1 MAVDM
6 RVPYQQLKQHVAAG
20 PSGMRNEYLRCLV
33 GEYAPASGHVAVL
46 AMSEV
51 ASMYLQGHLPGW
63 FNRIFASTWLVA
75 HVKKLGEGGGPDVRH
90 VAVGEAER
98 RAAERAVV
106 DNMNKAYVSVLAP
119 SQLRVGIS
127 ARDFVLIHGVHLIAE
142 KLGPRVRRHVG
153 GHKRGGALQRR
164 RWIFGGPAGAR
175 LAGPSRLP
183 HASIKASVGLEVR
196 FDKMQAYI
204 ADMEAARH
212 EALSDIEWAHGNPVL
227 NETLGSPRYV
237 QTYMRGNAEEL
248 QEEVDA
254 SLSKLLS
261 AKPGRRYTLAM
272 HHHVWALLKHCMHH
286 MAGYWLRNCMLPS
299 EVKAFAE
306 AVDATVLTAVERLL
320 GVSFDPSTYGSDTNP
335 VVANFLA
342 ELLHDDHDPMAILES
357 VLGRGNFNATSPA
370 RRYDHFLND
379 ARGPASYAAAVREV
393 WGRLLAATGGHL
405 GDAGARVME
414 REAEAASGSQKELM
428 ARPTFLDHANNSRLQ
443 NEVCALPVTCSRERI
458 LFNQLDAAS
467 GMWTVAIPTAWMG
480 MTPHERREVAASKAI
495 NSSATP
501 LLDGSPRG
509 HRAQQQLL
517 VANWARPA
525 QGRAALDG
533 GMNTPRPP
541 RNMWAEFRNHGGL
554 TIASDTVPRE
564 EAEALFRKVE
574 TLKAELSTAED
585 RLLVVED
592 ELEAHREFVQR
603 LSEETIRAEG
613 VCIREREAHTVA
625 LADAEARA
633 ASAEGEVKN
642 LSAKLET
649 LETAETELR
658 SRLRAAEADGERLR
672 AEVEAAGTKIAALEG
687 ELTGAKAQLVDQ
699 ARLQEELSAALKGKE
714 VAEEGR
720 SNMASTL
727 QELKLVVGKERE
739 EAESL
744 MKKLKET
751 EAVLATREAAADA
764 KEVGLTIQK
773 QDLESTKAALQRD
786 REALDNRD
794 LAMDEREAAIRAT
807 EAAAAKLRADAEANA
822 AEAAREAEEAR
833 KLMDASVARASAAA
847 AAEAELGARQKAV
860 TAEAAASTKA
870 AAAAEKARKDTA
882 ARERALA
889 VREMGLERAA
899 AEAEE
904 NRRAAAAAVEAQ
916 RTAAAAA
923 RAAAAAEAEEAAAAR
938 AAAEEGV
945 AAAAAKEAEVKAQLA
960 SLMELQVELGREKAR
975 LEAKEKS
982 LAASEEEVAA
992 AAEACTQREQA
1003 LQRREAELKEAPTE
1017 PPAAQAQPKPKRA
1030 SAKRRST
1037 VATPAPAQPAPAPSP
1052 AAQGAT
1058 SVDTEAPT
1066 PADPPQGSQRRS
1078 TRLQSQATS
1087 GAVAG
1092 GEGGEEEIGSAP
1104 APKKRNSRASTKS
1117 NATTE
1122 KPTARKRAR
1131 SSKVA
1136 TEAADGEDPP
1146 SQDDV
1151 GTSSRGRP
1159 RRSSAKSLALR
1170 RLE

>member
-1 MAVDM
+1 
-6 RVPYQQLKQHVAAG
+6 
-20 PSGMRNEYLRCLV
+20 
-33 GEYAPASGHVAVL
+33 
-46 AMSEV
+46 MSEV

-175 LAGPSRLP
+175 LAGSSRLP

-212 EALSDIEWAHGNPVL
+212 EALSDIEWAHVNPVL

-261 AKPGRRYTLAM
+261 AKPSRRYTLAM
-272 HHHVWALLKHCMHH
+272 HHHVWAMLKHCMHH

-306 AVDATVLTAVERLL
+306 AVDATVLTVVERLL

-342 ELLHDDHDPMAILES
+342 ELLHDDHDPMAVVMAATLSEDAAAKARIMLHWPTRLKGAGIRRMTTLES

-428 ARPTFLDHANNSRLQ
+428 ARPTFLDQANNSRLQ

-613 VCIREREAHTVA
+613 VCIREREAHTAA

-633 ASAEGEVKN
+633 AGAEGEVKK

-649 LETAETELR
+649 LETAEAELR
-658 SRLRAAEADGERLR
+658 SRLQAAEADGERLR

-687 ELTGAKAQLVDQ
+687 ELAGAKAQLVDQ
-699 ARLQEELSAALKGKE
+699 ARMQEELSAALKGKE
-714 VAEEGR
+714 AAEEGR

-727 QELKLVVGKERE
+727 QELKIVVGKERE

-751 EAVLATREAAADA
+751 EAALATREVAADA
-764 KEVGLTIQK
+764 KEASLTIQK

-822 AEAAREAEEAR
+822 AEAVREAEEAR

-847 AAEAELGARQKAV
+847 AAEAELGVRQKAV

-904 NRRAAAAAVEAQ
+904 THRAAAAAVEAQ

-923 RAAAAAEAEEAAAAR
+923 HAAAAAEAEEAAAAR

-1037 VATPAPAQPAPAPSP
+1037 VATPAPVQPAPAPSS